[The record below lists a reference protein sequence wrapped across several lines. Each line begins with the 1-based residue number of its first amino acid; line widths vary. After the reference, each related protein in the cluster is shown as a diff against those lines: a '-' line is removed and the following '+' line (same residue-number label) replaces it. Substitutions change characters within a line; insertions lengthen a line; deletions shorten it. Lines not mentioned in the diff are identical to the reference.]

1 MVGTAPSG
9 DFMRKAVRTGHGT
22 PETEAAGATPE
33 AGDRMWRMGR
43 MDDITGWLANDAP
56 HDTVETLFAAFCRH
70 VVPTIAPV
78 WRASLGL
85 EVLHP
90 EVGGW
95 QHVWTDQSLSVRESD
110 RATAATSP
118 SYLNSP
124 TRIVDETG
132 QPFRRRLD
140 APCPDMPLLEEL
152 RLAGATDY
160 VMYPLPF
167 LDRTRTAVISFT
179 TRRAEGF
186 DPASLDRLE
195 VAAKR
200 LSPYLERHVLRRI
213 AVDLLDTY
221 VGPRTGQR
229 IIEGRVDRGAVER
242 IEAAIWFADLRGFT
256 LLSERSPIPEVLDH
270 LNAWFG
276 IIGEVVEAHGGEVLK
291 FIGDAVLAIFP
302 TWAGRDRAAACR
314 KALAA
319 AQAFGRRSE
328 AENARRRSSGGAP
341 LLHGLALHVG
351 EVAYG
356 NVGAP
361 HRLDFTVIGPA
372 VNRASRLLD
381 LAKRL
386 DRPVIVSRAFA
397 REVDQPFVD
406 LGRHRLRGVEHPQQV
421 FTLPEHGTDPS
432 R

>member
-1 MVGTAPSG
+1 MNQ
-9 DFMRKAVRTGHGT
+9 
-22 PETEAAGATPE
+22 TEALA
-33 AGDRMWRMGR
+33 R
-43 MDDITGWLANDAP
+43 WLADEAP
-56 HDTVETLFAAFCRH
+56 HRTVQELFAGFCQEIVRSG
-70 VVPTIAPV
+70 IPV

-90 EVGGW
+90 EVSGW
-95 QHVWTDQSLSVRESD
+95 QHVWTSESLSMREAD

-132 QPFRRRLD
+132 RLFRRRLE

-152 RLAGATDY
+152 RLARGTDY

-167 LDRTRTAVISFT
+167 LDQTRTAVISFAT
-179 TRRAEGF
+179 QHLQGF
-186 DPASLDRLE
+186 DPRSLERLE
-195 VAAKR
+195 LATKL

-229 IIEGRVDRGAVER
+229 IIEGRVDRGAVEM

-256 LLSERSPIPEVLDH
+256 LLSEHSPIPAVLTH

-302 TWAGRDRAAACR
+302 TSVERDRMEACR
-314 KALAA
+314 KALSA
-319 AQAFGRRSE
+319 AQEFCRRTE
-328 AENARRRSSGGAP
+328 AENALHRASGSPP
-341 LLHGLALHVG
+341 LEHGLALHVG

-356 NVGAP
+356 NVGAS

-386 DRPVIVSRAFA
+386 DRPVIVSHALA
-397 REVDQPFVD
+397 REVDQPLVD
-406 LGRHRLRGVEHPQQV
+406 LGRYQLRDVEKPQRV
-421 FTLPEHGTDPS
+421 FTLPSRTDS
-432 R
+432 

>member
-1 MVGTAPSG
+1 M
-9 DFMRKAVRTGHGT
+9 DQTG
-22 PETEAAGATPE
+22 ALA
-33 AGDRMWRMGR
+33 R
-43 MDDITGWLANDAP
+43 WLADEAP
-56 HDTVETLFAAFCRH
+56 HETVQGLFAGFCEEIVRSG
-70 VVPTIAPV
+70 IPV

-90 EVGGW
+90 EVSGW
-95 QHVWTDQSLSVRESD
+95 QHVWTSESLSMREAD

-124 TRIVDETG
+124 TRIVDEAG
-132 QPFRRRLD
+132 RPFRRRLK

-152 RLAGATDY
+152 RLAGGTDY

-167 LDRTRTAVISFT
+167 LDRTRTAVISFA
-179 TRRAEGF
+179 TRDIQGF

-195 VAAKR
+195 HAVK
-200 LSPYLERHVLRRI
+200 LISPYLERHVLRRI

-229 IIEGRVDRGAVER
+229 IIEGRVDRGAVEM
-242 IEAAIWFADLRGFT
+242 IEAAIWLADLRGFT
-256 LLSERSPIPEVLDH
+256 LLSEQSPIPAVLTH
-270 LNAWFG
+270 LNTWFG

-302 TWAGRDRAAACR
+302 TSAEGDRRAACR

-319 AQAFGRRSE
+319 AQEFCRRSE
-328 AENARRRSSGGAP
+328 AENTLRRTSGHPP
-341 LLHGLALHVG
+341 LEHGLALHVG

-356 NVGAP
+356 NVGAS

-386 DRPVIVSRAFA
+386 DRSVLVSHALA
-397 REVDQPFVD
+397 RDVDHPLVD
-406 LGRHRLRGVEHPQQV
+406 LGRYRLRDVEKPQRI
-421 FTLPEHGTDPS
+421 FTLPAPEHLVRPDHET
-432 R
+432 

>member
-1 MVGTAPSG
+1 
-9 DFMRKAVRTGHGT
+9 MRRT
-22 PETEAAGATPE
+22 E
-33 AGDRMWRMGR
+33 
-43 MDDITGWLANDAP
+43 DISRWLANDAP
-56 HDTVETLFAAFCRH
+56 HDSVEALFAAFCQDIVRA
-70 VVPTIAPV
+70 IAPV

-90 EVGGW
+90 EVSGW
-95 QHVWTDQSLSVRESD
+95 QHVWTDESLSVREAD

-124 TRIVDETG
+124 TRIVDETER
-132 QPFRRRLD
+132 PFRRRLES
-140 APCPDMPLLEEL
+140 PCPDMPLLEEL

-160 VMYPLPF
+160 AMYPLPF
-167 LDRTRTAVISFT
+167 LDQTRTAVISFA
-179 TRRAEGF
+179 TRDAHGF
-186 DPASLDRLE
+186 DPVSLDRLE
-195 VAAKR
+195 LAAR
-200 LSPYLERHVLRRI
+200 LISPYLERHVLRRI

-229 IIEGRVDRGAVER
+229 IIEGRVDRGAVEM

-256 LLSERSPIPEVLDH
+256 LLSEQSPIPVVLAD

-276 IIGEVVEAHGGEVLK
+276 AIGEVVEAHGGEVLK

-302 TWAGRDRAAACR
+302 TSAGQERTAACR
-314 KALAA
+314 KALKA
-319 AQAFGRRSE
+319 AQEFGRRTE
-328 AENARRRSSGGAP
+328 AENALRRSSGGAP
-341 LLHGLALHVG
+341 LVHGLALHVG

-386 DRPVIVSRAFA
+386 DRQVIVSEALSQ
-397 REVDQPFVD
+397 EIDQPLID
-406 LGRHRLRGVEHPQQV
+406 LGRHPLRDVEQPQRV
-421 FTLPEHGTDPS
+421 FTLPEHDDV
-432 R
+432 

>member
-1 MVGTAPSG
+1 MAQ
-9 DFMRKAVRTGHGT
+9 
-22 PETEAAGATPE
+22 TE
-33 AGDRMWRMGR
+33 
-43 MDDITGWLANDAP
+43 DITLWLANEAP
-56 HDTVETLFAAFCRH
+56 HDTVKGLFAGFCHEIVRSG
-70 VVPTIAPV
+70 VPV

-90 EVGGW
+90 EVSGW
-95 QHVWTDQSLSVRESD
+95 QHVWTDESLSVRASD
-110 RATAATSP
+110 RATAPTSE

-124 TRIVDETG
+124 TRVVDETG
-132 QPFRRRLD
+132 RPFRRRLE
-140 APCPDMPLLEEL
+140 APCPDMPLLEDL

-167 LDRTRTAVISFT
+167 LDQTRTAVISFAT
-179 TRRAEGF
+179 QQPQGF
-186 DPASLDRLE
+186 DPGSLEGLERATRL
-195 VAAKR
+195 

-229 IIEGRVDRGAVER
+229 IIEGRVDRGAVEM

-256 LLSERSPIPEVLDH
+256 LMSEQSPIPEVLAN

-276 IIGEVVEAHGGEVLK
+276 TVGDVVEAHGGEVLK

-302 TWAGRDRAAACR
+302 TSAEHDRMAACR

-319 AQAFGRRSE
+319 AQEFCHRSE
-328 AENARRRSSGGAP
+328 AENVLRRASGNPP
-341 LLHGLALHVG
+341 LEHGLALHVG

-386 DRPVIVSRAFA
+386 DQQVLVSQALA
-397 REVDQPFVD
+397 REVSQPLVD
-406 LGRHRLRGVEHPQQV
+406 LGRHQLRDVERPQRV
-421 FTLPEHGTDPS
+421 FTLPK
-432 R
+432 

>member
-1 MVGTAPSG
+1 MT
-9 DFMRKAVRTGHGT
+9 RT
-22 PETEAAGATPE
+22 E
-33 AGDRMWRMGR
+33 
-43 MDDITGWLANDAP
+43 DITLWLANEAP
-56 HDTVETLFAAFCRH
+56 HDTVKGLFAGFCQEIVRSG
-70 VVPTIAPV
+70 VPV

-90 EVGGW
+90 EVSGW
-95 QHVWTDQSLSVRESD
+95 QHVWTDESLSVRASD
-110 RATAATSP
+110 RATAPTSE

-124 TRIVDETG
+124 TRVVDETG
-132 QPFRRRLD
+132 RPFRRWLD

-167 LDRTRTAVISFT
+167 LDQTRTAVVSFA
-179 TRRAEGF
+179 TREAQGFEAASVEG
-186 DPASLDRLE
+186 LE
-195 VAAKR
+195 FATKL

-229 IIEGRVDRGAVER
+229 IIEGRVDRGAVEM

-256 LLSERSPIPEVLDH
+256 LLSEQSPIPEVLAN

-276 IIGEVVEAHGGEVLK
+276 TIGEVVEAHGGEVLK

-302 TWAGRDRAAACR
+302 TSGEHDRMAACK

-319 AQAFGRRSE
+319 AQEFCRRTE
-328 AENARRRSSGGAP
+328 AENALRRSSGIPP
-341 LLHGLALHVG
+341 LSHGLALHVG

-386 DRPVIVSRAFA
+386 NQQVLVSQALA
-397 REVDQPFVD
+397 REVDQPLVD
-406 LGRHRLRGVEHPQQV
+406 LGRHQLRDVEKPQRV
-421 FTLPEHGTDPS
+421 FTLPRQGS
-432 R
+432 V